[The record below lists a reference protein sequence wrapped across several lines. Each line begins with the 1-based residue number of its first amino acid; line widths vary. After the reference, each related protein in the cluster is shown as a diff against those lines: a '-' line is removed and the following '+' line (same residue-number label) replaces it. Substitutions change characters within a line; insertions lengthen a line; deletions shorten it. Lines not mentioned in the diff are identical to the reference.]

1 MRLADPAPVVG
12 TWQGVWP
19 GIQVEEGGSTKSAP
33 SGAPWID
40 TNTGFLRFLRALTPA
55 AIWIANTPPRKT
67 VILTERYMQVIADAE
82 ISGARWVIALDDNFN
97 SRLLNR
103 EPAALRDWKR
113 ITDQLAYYESHRE
126 WRDLKIAGQL
136 ALVQDADSGALLSGG
151 VLDMIAVKH
160 TPVRPVPT
168 RKLSDG
174 AMGDSK
180 MAVDVDASTLTPEQ
194 KQVLARFTR
203 AGGRL
208 LTGPPGWKF
217 PAPQGNQITLG
228 EKDIKVLDE
237 IWKEMN
243 SMTGRT
249 NLGARL
255 FNVSSMLSN
264 LLVTPDG
271 KQTIL
276 HLVNYSDYPVENVTV
291 HMLGKF
297 KSARLLAPGAEP
309 KQIPVYDV
317 EEGTGV
323 DVDKVAVSATLVLE

>member
-1 MRLADPAPVVG
+1 MKPLAADPAPVVG

-228 EKDIKVLDE
+228 EKDIKGLDE
-237 IWKEMN
+237 IWK
-243 SMTGRT
+243 
-249 NLGARL
+249 
-255 FNVSSMLSN
+255 
-264 LLVTPDG
+264 
-271 KQTIL
+271 
-276 HLVNYSDYPVENVTV
+276 
-291 HMLGKF
+291 
-297 KSARLLAPGAEP
+297 
-309 KQIPVYDV
+309 
-317 EEGTGV
+317 
-323 DVDKVAVSATLVLE
+323 